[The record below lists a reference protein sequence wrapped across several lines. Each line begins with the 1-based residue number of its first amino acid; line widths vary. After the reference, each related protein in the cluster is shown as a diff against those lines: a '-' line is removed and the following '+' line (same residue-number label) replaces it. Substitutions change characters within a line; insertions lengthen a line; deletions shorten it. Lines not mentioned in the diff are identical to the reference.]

1 MPDKNTPPDGQQP
14 PTADVPQQPPAE
26 APTEPKQKL
35 DVTIPGGKY
44 LNAAGQLVNA
54 NGEPIDETG
63 RVLKLQ

>member
-1 MPDKNTPPDGQQP
+1 MPEK
-14 PTADVPQQPPAE
+14 PTTDQSAQSQPPAE
-26 APTEPKQKL
+26 SPPTEAPKPKL

-44 LNAAGQLVNA
+44 LKDGQLVNA